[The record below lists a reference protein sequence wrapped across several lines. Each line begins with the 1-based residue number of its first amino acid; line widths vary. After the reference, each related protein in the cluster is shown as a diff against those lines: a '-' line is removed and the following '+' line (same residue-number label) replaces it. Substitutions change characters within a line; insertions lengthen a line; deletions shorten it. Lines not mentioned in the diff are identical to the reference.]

1 MSVAIDSEGDGELTL
16 FPVPEVVVRGTSV
29 GFSVEGSAA
38 LGSSVAV
45 AAGVRSAAVRVLVT
59 GEVEADTATV
69 PTMIHSTMIMGTQGR
84 NIKTSE
90 KYAI

>member
-1 MSVAIDSEGDGELTL
+1 VSVAIDSEGEGEFTL
-16 FPVPEVVVRGTSV
+16 FAVPEVVRGTSV

-38 LGSSVAV
+38 LGSSVAF
-45 AAGVRSAAVRVLVT
+45 AAGLRCAAVRVLVT

-69 PTMIHSTMIMGTQGR
+69 ATTIHSTMAMGAQER

-90 KYAI
+90 KNAI